1 MFLSGIK
8 YQLEGNEVTTAF
20 KFQAIESKF
29 RNILCHHQTEQDYL
43 LEAIVF
49 AITGRHISNVKV
61 AILYVADCDGNQWI
75 IERSHQGSRFSFNRQ
90 MVENGEEKFKEAV
103 LEGEDDLTAALVDVI
118 RIKQDGEHLLGER
131 VKKGSQFLQHFNQ
144 VAAHK
149 LEQSLQKCQSFLSS
163 PHIIALNQLVSFSH
177 KAQFILKDYE
187 YVKGMIANTKK
198 EYESLAKFDPNYLL
212 DLQKEIEILREIERD
227 AVFFNDPANNYDV
240 LKQKVQKI
248 DHNLMKLCDRY
259 EIHQLPMLDSEISWE
274 DVVKSL
280 SRLQAYEK
288 LELAYRRGNHE
299 LESLVKPIFQDHIR
313 NTKSFLLDDKKLL
326 ENIEGALKSITD
338 ITQSINSQSQIK
350 PKTSLWKRLIDNEDK
365 GDAPLLDVA
374 FLEDSRQAVNRILR
388 SINEMCSNI
397 EVTNQSYTD
406 YVDEIQVRY
415 EKIVAELGKA
425 KSHWIAIA
433 SRYKLDPQASLNS
446 ILNLINNLGQISSLY
461 VARKECRDK
470 LAVYSLNLKNIERLV
485 NEWRIVTKSQKSID
499 LKQPSILIAEVRNI
513 LSYKDKKE
521 GQLSKLS
528 RVQNKI
534 EFYHYLQSTFRGK
547 VKECTH
553 MWNQHFTLL
562 GIEALGFEEKKWD
575 QLFEMIDKCEVLSQ
589 LIRDVDRPVSD
600 EEIFSQRNISCP
612 LSILVVQ
619 NNLEKSSKIELLRL
633 LDYCAPKENILLI
646 TEDSQLVR
654 LLETKQIGVSRPI
667 KLRKSNQN
675 QPDLDNKKSSVPV
688 MSEKARAALEL
699 FKARNS
705 NASS

>member
-1 MFLSGIK
+1 M
-8 YQLEGNEVTTAF
+8 QLEDRLKKSLEHKDILLMTHIVLGYPSFEVN
-20 KFQAIESKF
+20 
-29 RNILCHHQTEQDYL
+29 R
-43 LEAIVF
+43 
-49 AITGRHISNVKV
+49 KV
-61 AILYVADCDGNQWI
+61 V
-75 IERSHQGSRFSFNRQ
+75 RQ